1 MGCISASL
9 QTPGLNVA
17 ALPFNLYKMFK
28 RFFKIP
34 WVQYSSFVIGV
45 FLLGWGLNATY
56 RAVTNSIVNKTKD
69 AVIEVI
75 KPLNDT
81 VHLLYIEQMNSKKVD
96 TLIYNSFNRYKLSR
110 AKSDKEII
118 RIMKE
123 VQNQMP
129 LFLFEKKN
137 WIRYPTL
144 DTTLFRVNT
153 NLAQMP

>member
-1 MGCISASL
+1 ML
-9 QTPGLNVA
+9 
-17 ALPFNLYKMFK
+17 K

-34 WVQYSSFVIGV
+34 LVQYASFVTGI
-45 FLLGWGLNATY
+45 FLLGWGANTTY
-56 RAVTNSIVNKTKD
+56 SAVTNSIVTKTRN

-75 KPLNDT
+75 KPLKDT
-81 VHLLYIEQMNSKKVD
+81 VHLLYDEQMNSKKVD

-137 WIRYPTL
+137 LIQYQVL